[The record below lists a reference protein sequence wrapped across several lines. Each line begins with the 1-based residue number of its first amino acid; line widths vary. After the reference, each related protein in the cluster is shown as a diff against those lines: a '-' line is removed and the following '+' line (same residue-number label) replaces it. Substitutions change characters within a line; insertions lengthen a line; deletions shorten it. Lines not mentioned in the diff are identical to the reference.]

1 MRRAFFGTLVAG
13 TLLLS
18 GSAQASLSMT
28 AIVRDHNLSATEAAA
43 AILIA
48 DALKLDATFVINT
61 SKSTGMAIVDI
72 GPAFYIS
79 HHTHRPVTEVCK
91 KRKGKG
97 WGVIAKE
104 MGMHP
109 GTFNKMR
116 VQGDFDRVCWVNLAN
131 SRYRLTDRDFKSLES
146 HGMGRGDVLATF
158 VISGGDRNK
167 FSGVV
172 GEWKKDKSWKS
183 RGKGGGKSGS
193 GDKGDSKGKGNSGGK
208 GNSDGKGNSGGKG
221 GSGGGKGKGKG

>member
-1 MRRAFFGTLVAG
+1 MRRALYGFVATG
-13 TLLLS
+13 ALLLS
-18 GSAQASLSMT
+18 GTAHASLSMT
-28 AIVRDHNLSATEAAA
+28 AIIRDHKLSATEAAA

-79 HHTHRPVTEVCK
+79 HHTRRPVTEVCK

-131 SRYRLTDRDFKSLES
+131 TRYRLSEKDFKGLES
-146 HGMGRGDVLATF
+146 HGMGRGDVLATL

-172 GEWKKDKSWKS
+172 SDWKKDKSWKS
-183 RGKGGGKSGS
+183 HGKGGSS
-193 GDKGDSKGKGNSGGK
+193 DKGGSKGKGNPGGK
-208 GNSDGKGNSGGKG
+208 GKPG
-221 GSGGGKGKGKG
+221 GGGKGKGKS

>member
-1 MRRAFFGTLVAG
+1 MRRALFGSLLAG

-28 AIVRDHNLSATEAAA
+28 AIVRDHNLTATEAAA

-79 HHTHRPVTEVCK
+79 HHTRRPVTEVCK

-131 SRYRLTDRDFKSLES
+131 TRYRLSERDFKGLES
-146 HGMGRGDVLATF
+146 HGMGRGDVLATL

-183 RGKGGGKSGS
+183 RSKGGGKGGS
-193 GDKGDSKGKGNSGGK
+193 HDKGGSKGKGNSGGDK
-208 GNSDGKGNSGGKG
+208 G
-221 GSGGGKGKGKG
+221 GGGKGKGKG